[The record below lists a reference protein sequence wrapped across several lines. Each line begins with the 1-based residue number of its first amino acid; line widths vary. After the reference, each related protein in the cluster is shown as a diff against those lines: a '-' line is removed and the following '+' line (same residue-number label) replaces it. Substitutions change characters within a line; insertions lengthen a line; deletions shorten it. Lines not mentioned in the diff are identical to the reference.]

1 MKINEAGKE
10 HAETIASLI
19 MAAMTDECCL
29 YYAGEK
35 HTIDDFHRMMTELV
49 EMEDSQYSY
58 RNTLLAT
65 TEDGRVMGACVS
77 YDGAKL
83 HELRRRFIDAAKSHF
98 DRDFSNMDDET
109 QAGELYLDSLAVFPE
124 FRGHGIATELLKASI
139 DKARNMGLPMAGLL
153 VDKGNPKAEKL
164 YIRVGFEYSNDATWG
179 GHPMKHLVYSTQK

>member
-1 MKINEAGKE
+1 
-10 HAETIASLI
+10 

-65 TEDGRVMGACVS
+65 SEDGRVMGACVS

-109 QAGELYLDSLAVFPE
+109 QAGELYIDSLAVFPE

-164 YIRVGFEYSNDATWG
+164 YTRVGFEYSNDATWG
-179 GHPMKHLVYSTQK
+179 GHPMKHLVYNTQK

>member
-10 HAETIASLI
+10 HAETIATLI

-29 YYAGEK
+29 YFAGEK

-65 TEDGRVMGACVS
+65 SEDGRVMGASVS

-83 HELRRRFIDAAKSHF
+83 HE
-98 DRDFSNMDDET
+98 NT
-109 QAGELYLDSLAVFPE
+109 
-124 FRGHGIATELLKASI
+124 
-139 DKARNMGLPMAGLL
+139 
-153 VDKGNPKAEKL
+153 
-164 YIRVGFEYSNDATWG
+164 
-179 GHPMKHLVYSTQK
+179 